1 MKREAWLDILNDRA
15 RKRYAGVDIAVKAF
29 AEPNTSAGIPSKG
42 QPFQIEGYA
51 TTDAVDLEREVILPD
66 GIDIVSYFQTNRSM
80 FVDHDYDILSCVGK
94 CRNLKITP
102 KGIICT
108 SILLSAMGNPKR
120 DWVQALA
127 SEYQVGHSVVV
138 ERISKGAPTAEEAK
152 KYPGAR
158 LVTRTS
164 RLIEISYT
172 AIPMNGECQAM
183 GVAVEAM
190 KALHSPVKPK
200 RTIVFLNP

>member
-1 MKREAWLDILNDRA
+1 MKWENYITTLRERA
-15 RKRYAGVDIAVKAF
+15 TKRYAGVDLAVKAF
-29 AEPNTSAGIPSKG
+29 AQPNTSAGVPSKG

-66 GIDIVSYFQTNRSM
+66 GIDIVSYFATNRSM
-80 FVDHDYDILSCVGK
+80 FVDHNYDILSCVGK

-108 SILLSAMGNPKR
+108 SVLIGAPGNAMR

-127 SEYQVGHSVVV
+127 SEYQVGYSVVV
-138 ERISKGAPTAEEAK
+138 ERISKGAPTPDEAK
-152 KYPGAR
+152 KYPGAKII
-158 LVTRTS
+158 TRTS

-172 AIPMNGECQAM
+172 AIPMNGECQAV
-183 GVAVEAM
+183 GVAADAM
-190 KALHSPVKPK
+190 KALQSPVKPK
-200 RTIVFLNP
+200 RTIVLLSP